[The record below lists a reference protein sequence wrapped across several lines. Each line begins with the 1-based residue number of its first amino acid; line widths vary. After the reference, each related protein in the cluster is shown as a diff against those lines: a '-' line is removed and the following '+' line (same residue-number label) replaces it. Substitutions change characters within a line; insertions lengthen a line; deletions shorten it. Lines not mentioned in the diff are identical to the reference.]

1 MIKRLLVIAALAPI
15 AVRAQTPATAA
26 RAIPPTLPIDRVVAI
41 VGDQPLLWSDVL
53 TAINQRR
60 TQGLQVP
67 ADSAGQATLART
79 VLGELV
85 DEEILVQKAKELKLE
100 VTDAD
105 ITAGADRQ
113 IKQVRA
119 QFSSDENYRN
129 ELKKAGL
136 GSPFAPAPSLPPLRG
151 EAADARRLAL
161 RSRARAGPGPAR
173 RPDRGAA
180 GPRSRSRH

>member
-1 MIKRLLVIAALAPI
+1 MIEPQSLRGVRPAMIKRLIV
-15 AVRAQTPATAA
+15 TAA

-85 DEEILVQKAKELKLE
+85 DEEILVQKAKEMKLE
-100 VTDAD
+100 ST
-105 ITAGADRQ
+105 
-113 IKQVRA
+113 
-119 QFSSDENYRN
+119 E
-129 ELKKAGL
+129 
-136 GSPFAPAPSLPPLRG
+136 
-151 EAADARRLAL
+151 
-161 RSRARAGPGPAR
+161 
-173 RPDRGAA
+173 
-180 GPRSRSRH
+180 